1 MIELTAAQIA
11 QITGGRAVGAAGR
24 DAAGG
29 TGGGSAGEHAG
40 EVLVRHVTTDSREA
54 RPGTLFVAK
63 PGEVTDGHEFVG
75 AAFAAGSVLALV
87 EREVADAAGAVYPAV
102 VVPDVVEAMGRLAAW
117 VVAQLRAQ
125 HGVKVVAVTGSV
137 GKTTTKD
144 LLKGIFEAE
153 GPTVAPR
160 GSYNGEVGV
169 PLTVFETTPETRYLV
184 VEMGATR
191 IGNIDYLCRMVRPDV
206 GVVLCVGSAHA
217 GEFGGVA
224 NIARAKGELVEAL
237 RADGVAVLNDDDPA
251 VRQMH
256 RRTAAPVVFFG
267 ESPANVLPDVP
278 AARVH
283 AADVRLGPG
292 GSPEFDLH
300 FPDGS
305 VHRIVSRL
313 IGEHHVTNLLAA
325 ASAAFVAGVAPERIA
340 ASLNAQG
347 AASRWRME
355 RTERPD
361 GVTVINDAYNAN
373 PQSMRAALQS
383 LAQLGRGAD
392 GAGPRRTWA
401 VLGGMLELGESTVE
415 EHDALGRMVVRLNI
429 SKLIAVG
436 ELARPVYD
444 AAQLEGS
451 WGNEATWAAD
461 AEEAEEILR
470 HELAPGDIVLFKSSN
485 ASGLRVL
492 GDRVAAAAGAGQ
504 DGPAPR
510 NDAPARGDHWRSA
523 GPFVNAGL
531 DADGPAG
538 TAGPAAQEDR
548 SA

>member
-1 MIELTAAQIA
+1 MIDVTAAQIA
-11 QITGGRAVGAAGR
+11 QLTGGRTAG
-24 DAAGG
+24 D
-29 TGGGSAGEHAG
+29 TGSAT
-40 EVLVRHVTTDSREA
+40 VTHVTTDSREA

-75 AAFAAGSVLALV
+75 AAFAAGAVLALT
-87 EREVADAAGAVYPAV
+87 EREVLDAAGVPYPSV
-102 VVPDVVEAMGRLAAW
+102 VVPDAVEAMGRLAAW
-117 VVAQLRAQ
+117 VVAQLRAD
-125 HGVKVVAVTGSV
+125 HEVKVIGVTGSV

-144 LLKGIFEAE
+144 LLRGIFSAE
-153 GPTVAPR
+153 GPTVAPQ

-169 PLTVFETTPETRYLV
+169 PLTVFTAQRDTRYLI

-191 IGNIDYLCRMVRPDV
+191 IGNIDYLCRMVRPDI

-237 RADGVAVLNDDDPA
+237 GADGVAVLNDDDPA

-283 AADVRLGPG
+283 ASGVRLVAG
-292 GSPEFDLH
+292 GSPAFDLH

-305 VHRIVSRL
+305 VHPVVSRL
-313 IGEHHVTNLLAA
+313 IGEHHVSNLLAA
-325 ASAAFVAGVAPERIA
+325 AAAAYTAGVAPERIA
-340 ASLNAQG
+340 ASLNEQG

-355 RTERPD
+355 RTERAD
-361 GVTVINDAYNAN
+361 GVTVVNDAYNAN
-373 PQSMRAALQS
+373 PQSMRAALQT
-383 LAQLGRGAD
+383 LAQLGRGTDA
-392 GAGPRRTWA
+392 AGPRRTWA
-401 VLGGMLELGESTVE
+401 VLGGMLELGGSTVE

-451 WGNEATWAAD
+451 WGNEATWVAT

-485 ASGLRVL
+485 AAGLRVL
-492 GDRVAAAAGAGQ
+492 GDRVAAAAAVAGTA
-504 DGPAPR
+504 PAPG
-510 NDAPARGDHWRSA
+510 NDAPARGDHWLSA
-523 GPFVNAGL
+523 GPFVNADL
-531 DADGPAG
+531 DAAGRPARG
-538 TAGPAAQEDR
+538 TAHEGTERA
-548 SA
+548 

>member
-11 QITGGRAVGAAGR
+11 QITEGRAAGDTGAVVV
-24 DAAGG
+24 D
-29 TGGGSAGEHAG
+29 
-40 EVLVRHVTTDSREA
+40 HVTTDSREA

-75 AAFAAGSVLALV
+75 AAFAAGAVLALA
-87 EREVADAAGAVYPAV
+87 EREVTDAAGV
-102 VVPDVVEAMGRLAAW
+102 VHPSVIVPDVVEAMGRLAAW
-117 VVAQLRAQ
+117 VVAHLRAD
-125 HGVKVVAVTGSV
+125 HEVKVIAVTGSV

-144 LLKGIFEAE
+144 LLRGIFSAE
-153 GPTVAPR
+153 GPTVAPQ

-169 PLTVFETTPETRYLV
+169 PLTVFTAGPDTRFLII
-184 VEMGATR
+184 EMGATK
-191 IGNIDYLCRMVRPDV
+191 IGNIDYLCRMVRPDI

-217 GEFGGVA
+217 GEFGGTA
-224 NIARAKGELVEAL
+224 NIARAKGELVESL
-237 RADGVAVLNDDDPA
+237 GADGVAVLNDDDAA

-256 RRTAAPVVFFG
+256 RRTAAPVVLFG
-267 ESPANVLPDVP
+267 ESPANALPEVP

-283 AADVRLGPG
+283 ASGVRLGAAG
-292 GSPEFDLH
+292 NPEFDLH

-305 VHRIVSRL
+305 VHRVASRL
-313 IGEHHVTNLLAA
+313 IGDHHVSNLLAA
-325 ASAAFVAGVAPERIA
+325 AAAAFTAGVAPERIA

-373 PQSMRAALQS
+373 PQSMRAALQT
-383 LAQLGRGAD
+383 LAQLGRGTG
-392 GAGPRRTWA
+392 GAAPRRTWA
-401 VLGGMLELGESTVE
+401 VLGGMLELGDSTVE

-451 WGNEATWAAD
+451 WGNEATWVGT
-461 AEEAEEILR
+461 AEEAHEILR

-485 ASGLRVL
+485 ASGLGVL
-492 GDRVAAAAGAGQ
+492 GDRVAADAGTAGT
-504 DGPAPR
+504 GPAPG
-510 NDAPARGDHWRSA
+510 NDAPARGDHWLSA
-523 GPFVNAGL
+523 GPFVNADL
-531 DADGPAG
+531 DAAGRPAG
-538 TAGPAAQEDR
+538 GTAHEGTERA
-548 SA
+548 

>member
-11 QITGGRAVGAAGR
+11 QITGGHAVG
-24 DAAGG
+24 DAA
-29 TGGGSAGEHAG
+29 AR
-40 EVLVRHVTTDSREA
+40 EVVVQHVTTDSREA

-75 AAFAAGSVLALV
+75 AAFAAGAVLALV
-87 EREVADAAGAVYPAV
+87 EREVPDAAGVAYPGV
-102 VVPDVVEAMGRLAAW
+102 LVPDVVEAMGRLAGW
-117 VVAQLRAQ
+117 VVAQLRA
-125 HGVKVVAVTGSV
+125 HHEVTVVAVTGSV

-144 LLKGIFEAE
+144 LLRGVFAAE

-169 PLTVFETTPETRYLV
+169 PLTVFECTTETRFLV

-224 NIARAKGELVEAL
+224 NIARAKGELVECL
-237 RADGVAVLNDDDPA
+237 RADGVAVLNDDDA
-251 VRQMH
+251 LVRQMH
-256 RRTAAPVVFFG
+256 RRTAAPVLYFG
-267 ESPANVLPDVP
+267 ESPANALPDVP

-283 AADVRLGPG
+283 ASEVRLGPG
-292 GSPEFDLH
+292 GNPEFLLH
-300 FPDGS
+300 LPDGS
-305 VHRIVSRL
+305 EHRIVSRL

-325 ASAAFVAGVAPERIA
+325 ASAAFVAGVAPARIA
-340 ASLNAQG
+340 ASLNTQG
-347 AASRWRME
+347 AGSRWRME
-355 RTERPD
+355 RTERAD
-361 GVTVINDAYNAN
+361 GVTVVNDAYNAN

-392 GAGPRRTWA
+392 GSAPRRTWA
-401 VLGGMLELGESTVE
+401 VLGGMLELGDSTVE

-429 SKLIAVG
+429 SKLVAVG
-436 ELARPVYD
+436 DLARPVYD

-451 WGNEATWAAD
+451 WGNEATWVAT

-470 HELAPGDIVLFKSSN
+470 EELAPGDIVLFKSSN

-492 GDRVAAAAGAGQ
+492 GDRVAATAHGGA
-504 DGPAPR
+504 DGPAPG

-523 GPFVNAGL
+523 GPFVNASL
-531 DADGPAG
+531 DPSGRPVTPG
-538 TAGPAAQEDR
+538 GAAEGDAQ
-548 SA
+548 A